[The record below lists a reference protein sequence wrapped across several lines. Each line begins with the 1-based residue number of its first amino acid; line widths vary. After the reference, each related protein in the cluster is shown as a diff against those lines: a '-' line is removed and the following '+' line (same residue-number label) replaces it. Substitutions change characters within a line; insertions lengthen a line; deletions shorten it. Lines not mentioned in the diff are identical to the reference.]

1 MVFIF
6 NHSLL
11 LKINNEIIKVI
22 IEIIT
27 EIELFIATFWKLKVK
42 DLIKINLRS
51 KTLPL
56 ILKFFN
62 NGLILW
68 STVVRSILRIN
79 KDIYLKPSQQVEG

>member
-1 MVFIF
+1 MVITLFNHYVSYILCTNMVFIF

-62 NGLILW
+62 NGLIL
-68 STVVRSILRIN
+68 
-79 KDIYLKPSQQVEG
+79 